1 MAIISNKKNK
11 GDTTMTQL
19 NEKEMQL
26 AALITEEC
34 ATPADLTAKLKDLF
48 AGALEKMLEAE
59 MEEHLGYEKNSFLGN
74 NSGNSRN
81 GYGRKTVKSEW
92 GESEINVPRDRNGTF
107 EPQVIEKRQT
117 RTDDI
122 ENRVLAMYAKG
133 MSTRDIEDHLRDIYG
148 VEASAS
154 LISRITDK
162 LMPAVAEWQSR
173 PLDAVYPIV
182 FLDGIVFKVRKDS
195 RVINK
200 CMYSVLGINLEG
212 RKEILGIWLSENESA
227 SFWTTVCNELK
238 NRGVADILIACRD
251 NLSGFSSAIETVF
264 PKTEQQLCVIHQIRN
279 STKYVPYKDI
289 KPVMADLKLVY
300 GAPTLE
306 DAEYR
311 LEEFREKWGK
321 KYPQILKSWD
331 ANWAELSTYFKYPQ
345 EVRTLIYTTN
355 AVEGFHRML
364 RKFTKTK
371 TIDPTDDA
379 VRKSVY
385 LSIQEISKKW
395 SMPIRDWGIIIGQ
408 LTIFFEDRLQEKW
421 AS

>member
-1 MAIISNKKNK
+1 
-11 GDTTMTQL
+11 MTQL
-19 NEKEMQL
+19 SEKEMQL
-26 AALITEEC
+26 ASLISETC
-34 ATPADLTAKLKDLF
+34 CTPAELTAKLKNLF

-59 MEEHLGYEKNSFLGN
+59 LDEHLGYEKNSSLGI

-81 GYGRKTVKSEW
+81 GYGKKTVRSEW
-92 GESEINVPRDRNGTF
+92 GESEISVPRDRNGTF

-122 ENRVLAMYAKG
+122 ETRVLAMYAKG

-162 LMPAVAEWQSR
+162 LMPAITEWQSR
-173 PLDAVYPIV
+173 PLDSLYPIV

-200 CMYSVLGINLEG
+200 CLYSVLGINMEG

-238 NRGVADILIACRD
+238 NRGVEDILIVCRD

-289 KPVMADLKLVY
+289 KPVMADLKRVY

-311 LEEFREKWGK
+311 LEEFREKWGR

-331 ANWAELSTYFKYPQ
+331 ANWTELSTYFKYPQ

-371 TIDPTDDA
+371 TIYPTDDA

-408 LTIFFEDRLQEKW
+408 LTIFFEDRLQERM

>member
-1 MAIISNKKNK
+1 MR
-11 GDTTMTQL
+11 
-19 NEKEMQL
+19 EKAKELVTLL
-26 AALITEEC
+26 AEEC
-34 ATPADLTAKLKDLF
+34 ENMEDVQALLKNLF
-48 AGALEKMLEAE
+48 KGTIEQMLEAE
-59 MEEHLGYEKNSFLGN
+59 MEEHLGYEKHNIVGN

-81 GYGRKTVKSEW
+81 GYGRKTIKTEL
-92 GESEINVPRDRNGTF
+92 GETEIQVPRDRNGEF

-117 RTDDI
+117 RSDDL
-122 ENRVLAMYAKG
+122 ENRILAMYAKG
-133 MSTRDIEDHLRDIYG
+133 MSNRDIEDHLRDIYG

-162 LMPAVAEWQSR
+162 ILPAVAEWQSR
-173 PLDAVYPIV
+173 PLDAIYPIV
-182 FLDGIVFKVRKDS
+182 FLDGIVFKVRKDAK
-195 RVINK
+195 VINK
-200 CMYSVLGINLEG
+200 CVYSVLGINMDG
-212 RKEILGIWLSENESA
+212 RKEILGIWMSDNESA

-238 NRGVADILIACRD
+238 NRGVQDILIACRD
-251 NLSGFSSAIETVF
+251 NLSGFSTAIETVF

-289 KPVMADLKLVY
+289 KAVMADLKKVY
-300 GAPTLE
+300 GAPTL
-306 DAEYR
+306 DAAEYA

-364 RKFTKTK
+364 RKYTKTK
-371 TIDPTDDA
+371 TIYPTDEA
-379 VRKSVY
+379 VKKSVY
-385 LSIQEISKKW
+385 LSIMEISKKW
-395 SMPIRDWGIIIGQ
+395 CMPIRDWGIIIGQ
-408 LTIFFEDRLQEKW
+408 LLVFFDERLQSQQ

>member
-1 MAIISNKKNK
+1 M
-11 GDTTMTQL
+11 
-19 NEKEMQL
+19 NETAKEL
-26 AALITEEC
+26 AALLSGEC
-34 ATPADLTAKLKDLF
+34 KNMSDVQDMLKTLF
-48 AGALEKMLEAE
+48 KGTIETMLEAE
-59 MEEHLGYEKNSFLGN
+59 MDEHLGYEKHSVLGN

-81 GYGRKTVKSEW
+81 GFNRKTLKSEL
-92 GESEINVPRDRNGTF
+92 GETEILVPRDRNGGF

-117 RTDDI
+117 RTDDL
-122 ENRVLAMYAKG
+122 ESRVLAMYSKG

-154 LISRITDK
+154 MISRITDK
-162 LMPAVAEWQSR
+162 IMPAVTEWQNR

-182 FLDGIVFKVRKDS
+182 FLDGIVFKVRKDA

-200 CMYSVLGINLEG
+200 CLYSVLGINMEG
-212 RKEILGIWLSENESA
+212 RKEILGLWLSENESA

-238 NRGVADILIACRD
+238 NRGIQDIFIVCRD
-251 NLSGFSSAIETVF
+251 NLSGFSAAVETVF
-264 PKTEQQLCVIHQIRN
+264 PHTEQQLCVIHQIRN
-279 STKYVPYKDI
+279 STKYVSYKDL
-289 KPVMADLKLVY
+289 KPLMAELKLVY
-300 GAPTLE
+300 GAVSEEAALY
-306 DAEYR
+306 A
-311 LEEFREKWGK
+311 LEEFRESWGK

-371 TIDPTDDA
+371 TIFPTDDA

-385 LSIQEISKKW
+385 LAIQEISRKW
-395 SMPIRDWGIIIGQ
+395 TMPVRDWGIIIGQ
-408 LTIFFEDRLQEKW
+408 LSIFFGDRLDR

>member
-1 MAIISNKKNK
+1 
-11 GDTTMTQL
+11 MT
-19 NEKEMQL
+19 NTN
-26 AALITEEC
+26 AA
-34 ATPADLTAKLKDLF
+34 KDLI
-48 AGALEKMLEAE
+48 ALLSAECQSLGDVQDMLKHLFKGTIESMLEAE
-59 MEEHLGYEKNSFLGN
+59 MEEHLGYEKHNIVGN

-81 GYGRKTVKSEW
+81 GYNRKTIKSEM
-92 GESEINVPRDRNGTF
+92 GETEIAVPRDRNGEF
-107 EPQVIEKRQT
+107 SPQLITKGQT
-117 RTDDI
+117 RTDDL
-122 ENRVLAMYAKG
+122 ENRVLAMYSKG

-148 VEASAS
+148 VDASAS
-154 LISRITDK
+154 MISRITDK
-162 LMPAVAEWQSR
+162 IMPAVTEWQSR

-195 RVINK
+195 RVISK
-200 CMYSVLGINLEG
+200 CMYSVLGINMEG
-212 RKEILGIWLSENESA
+212 RKKILGIWLSDNESA
-227 SFWTTVCNELK
+227 SFWAGVCNDLK
-238 NRGVADILIACRD
+238 NRGFQDILIACRD
-251 NLSGFSSAIETVF
+251 NLSGFSTAVETVF

-279 STKYVPYKDI
+279 STRFVSYKDL
-289 KPVMADLKLVY
+289 KPLMADLKLVY

-364 RKFTKTK
+364 RKYTKTK
-371 TIDPTDDA
+371 TIYPTDDA

-385 LSIQEISKKW
+385 LSIQEISRKW
-395 SMPIRDWGIIIGQ
+395 TMPIRDWGIIIGQ
-408 LTIFFEDRLQEKW
+408 LHLFFEDRLKL